1 MIGLLKKN
9 FYAERTYT
17 IFFIVCSL
25 LYVGMYLFIKEI
37 IFLYDKYELWREKM
51 KVKKVI
57 SPKTSAY
64 QSIKKSMSNQ
74 KEICICNN
82 LDACGCTG
90 NGNC

>member
-1 MIGLLKKN
+1 
-9 FYAERTYT
+9 
-17 IFFIVCSL
+17 
-25 LYVGMYLFIKEI
+25 
-37 IFLYDKYELWREKM
+37 M

-57 SPKTSAY
+57 APKTSAY